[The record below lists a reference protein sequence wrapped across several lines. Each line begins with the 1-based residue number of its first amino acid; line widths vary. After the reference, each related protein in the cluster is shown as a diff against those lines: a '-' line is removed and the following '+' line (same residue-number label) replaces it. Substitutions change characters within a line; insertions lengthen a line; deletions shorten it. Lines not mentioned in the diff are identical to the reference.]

1 MLRMPQ
7 LNVFAITTLSVSATA
22 SLVAWQA
29 LKRIQYV
36 GPDEQVS
43 TAHHGGNS
51 LPQTAHHGEQ
61 LASARTAMH
70 HLTIGV
76 LQVLLKRLTDKVVV
90 NGPTVFF
97 PSPLTTLSYK
107 KRKGISLTALQCG
120 CPLPSSMGARRA
132 CSELAPAFSEM
143 SNLTPCG
150 RAADP
155 YPMSS
160 IPFFIAKNHTRY
172 STVYGKSHTS
182 AAARLSGPSTIPP

>member
-1 MLRMPQ
+1 MPQ
-7 LNVFAITTLSVSATA
+7 LNTFAITTFAVGASA

-43 TAHHGGNS
+43 LPQTTPHGGIVCLRPRIS
-51 LPQTAHHGEQ
+51 LPQTA
-61 LASARTAMH
+61 LLCT
-70 HLTIGV
+70 TGV

-120 CPLPSSMGARRA
+120 CHLPSSMGACRA
-132 CSELAPAFSEM
+132 CSEIGPGRLWRSQISHPAGE
-143 SNLTPCG
+143 LQTLIPCL
-150 RAADP
+150 RHSFLD
-155 YPMSS
+155 S
-160 IPFFIAKNHTRY
+160 
-172 STVYGKSHTS
+172 
-182 AAARLSGPSTIPP
+182 